1 MGWLSRI
8 EVEEVAKGILVQE
21 ATALKPIA
29 FTDMQM
35 DAEHI
40 VIKRKSQRTAR
51 RFVGHWVVPFIHW
64 NTLTSRR
71 TRRAPG

>member
-1 MGWLSRI
+1 MARS
-8 EVEEVAKGILVQE
+8 ILVQE

-40 VIKRKSQRTAR
+40 VIKRKCTS
-51 RFVGHWVVPFIHW
+51 W
-64 NTLTSRR
+64 NDGGSGGAGSSESIL
-71 TRRAPG
+71 

>member
-1 MGWLSRI
+1 M
-8 EVEEVAKGILVQE
+8 EDVARSILVQE

-40 VIKRKSQRTAR
+40 VIKRECAWNASGI
-51 RFVGHWVVPFIHW
+51 VWGGELGEYFIKTIL
-64 NTLTSRR
+64 TLTRY
-71 TRRAPG
+71 